1 MCGHYREK
9 IHVNH
14 FWELKGLAKS
24 KSDGTLILD
33 QINWLFLIEQNLI
46 NICEKKTVQNCA
58 KVKHA
63 NSEHYF
69 YCL

>member
-1 MCGHYREK
+1 MCGYYREK

-33 QINWLFLIEQNLI
+33 KIYFLFLIEQN
-46 NICEKKTVQNCA
+46 ICKKKTIKNCA
-58 KVKHA
+58 VVKHEY
-63 NSEHYF
+63 SEYYF
-69 YCL
+69 YYF